1 MLSPKEFIEDAVKKI
16 KDQIGDE
23 KAIIALSGGV
33 DRSVC
38 SVLVQEAIGD
48 NLTAIFNKMDS
59 GMVVSMNEDGI
70 DVNNTEAKELVTVVE
85 QIQIKL
91 ATYCEDLVSTLLS
104 TFFSF

>member
-33 DRSVC
+33 DSSVC

-48 NLTAIFNKMDS
+48 NLTAVFC
-59 GMVVSMNEDGI
+59 
-70 DVNNTEAKELVTVVE
+70 
-85 QIQIKL
+85 KL
-91 ATYCEDLVSTLLS
+91 RDTGG
-104 TFFSF
+104 FKI